1 MSLILLK
8 WNRNH
13 LDGVDY
19 QVVPCF
25 FSSSNKCR
33 ILLIR
38 CGVYSRAAF
47 IDNFASIC
55 GV

>member
-1 MSLILLK
+1 MMGYNCK
-8 WNRNH
+8 C

-19 QVVPCF
+19 QVVPRF
-25 FSSSNKCR
+25 FLLSSNR
-33 ILLIR
+33 SRFTSIS

-47 IDNFASIC
+47 IDNFPSIG